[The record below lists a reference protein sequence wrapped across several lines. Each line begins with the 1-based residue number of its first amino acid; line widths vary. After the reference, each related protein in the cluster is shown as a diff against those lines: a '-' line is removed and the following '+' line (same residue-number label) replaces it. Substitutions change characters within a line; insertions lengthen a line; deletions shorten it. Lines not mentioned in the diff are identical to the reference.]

1 MATDQRVA
9 QRKYDEEIKNFR
21 RMESVYRE
29 RGIWLIS
36 ADFPRVIIAFATPKS
51 PNVFVPF
58 AAEIDFTDYD
68 AEPLSVVL
76 VHPVTLKRLKMSE
89 VLPQFS
95 MGMAGRMIRLRTL
108 NNGQVVTDQIL
119 QAFDDSRP
127 FLCIAGVRE
136 YHDNPAHTGDSWWL
150 HRRAGEGTLS
160 HIVNLIWAYGVKNII
175 APQMNL
181 QVQFAGFSLQPE
193 VEPPVAA
200 TS

>member
-1 MATDQRVA
+1 MATDRRVA

-21 RMESVYRE
+21 RMKSVYRE

-36 ADFPRVIIAFATPKS
+36 AEFPHVIIAFATPKS
-51 PNVFVPF
+51 ANVFVPF

-76 VHPVTLKRLKMSE
+76 VHPVTWKRLKISE

-95 MGMAGRMIRLRTL
+95 MGMAGRMLRLRTL
-108 NNGQVVTDQIL
+108 NNGQVIPDQIL

-127 FLCIAGVRE
+127 FLCISGVRE

-150 HRRAGEGTLS
+150 HRGKGEGTLS
-160 HIVNLIWAYGVKNII
+160 HIVNLVWAYGVKNII

-181 QVQFAGFSLQPE
+181 QVQFAGYSLQPE
-193 VEPPVAA
+193 VEPPVA
-200 TS
+200 TT

>member
-1 MATDQRVA
+1 MATDRRVV
-9 QRKYDEEIKNFR
+9 QRKYDEEMRNFR
-21 RMESVYRE
+21 QMESVYRE

-36 ADFPRVIIAFATPKS
+36 TVFPRVIIAFATPKS

-181 QVQFAGFSLQPE
+181 QVQFAGYSLQPE